1 METIKVQMKEKEV
14 KTDSTQKKTTKKVKG
29 KKKSKKLKQEKHYK
43 NLKEL
48 LDDIEEEKNS
58 KSSKEKK
65 EEKIQKEEI
74 KIEEIPIKDCLSI
87 YNLSISGTTVGS
99 LSLDGNENYT
109 RRNTVELKLKP
120 NYILKNCY
128 EKNEEE
134 LSEDNIYKKRKISSS
149 ILDYYKDFDNNLLNK
164 EDNENIDINKSVNF
178 VKKSK
183 LIEESKK
190 IEIKEKKEINNN
202 NNLNNNNPELDN
214 KFNIEFYNS
223 NNNMNYPMYNYM
235 DYYNYNNIYEQPAKS
250 NDIQNIINNITQK
263 YYSFPYNKKIRN
275 EKGKN
280 KYERKYFDN
289 NENKSENKSKRGK
302 GEWICKFCF
311 NLNYSFRKLCNRCN
325 ALKQT

>member
-1 METIKVQMKEKEV
+1 METIKVQMKEKEL
-14 KTDSTQKKTTKKVKG
+14 KTDSTLKKTTKKLKV

-58 KSSKEKK
+58 KTSKEKK
-65 EEKIQKEEI
+65 EAKIQKEEI

-134 LSEDNIYKKRKISSS
+134 LSEDNIYKKRKMSSS
-149 ILDYYKDFDNNLLNK
+149 ILDYYKGFDNNLLNK

-183 LIEESKK
+183 KK
-190 IEIKEKKEINNN
+190 
-202 NNLNNNNPELDN
+202 
-214 KFNIEFYNS
+214 
-223 NNNMNYPMYNYM
+223 
-235 DYYNYNNIYEQPAKS
+235 
-250 NDIQNIINNITQK
+250 
-263 YYSFPYNKKIRN
+263 
-275 EKGKN
+275 
-280 KYERKYFDN
+280 
-289 NENKSENKSKRGK
+289 
-302 GEWICKFCF
+302 
-311 NLNYSFRKLCNRCN
+311 
-325 ALKQT
+325 

>member
-1 METIKVQMKEKEV
+1 METIKVQMKEKEL
-14 KTDSTQKKTTKKVKG
+14 KKDSTLKKTTKKVKG

-48 LDDIEEEKNS
+48 LDDIEEEKIS
-58 KSSKEKK
+58 KKSKEKK

-134 LSEDNIYKKRKISSS
+134 LSEDNIYKKRKMSSS
-149 ILDYYKDFDNNLLNK
+149 ILDYYKGFDNNLLNK

-190 IEIKEKKEINNN
+190 IITI
-202 NNLNNNNPELDN
+202 L
-214 KFNIEFYNS
+214 I
-223 NNNMNYPMYNYM
+223 
-235 DYYNYNNIYEQPAKS
+235 II
-250 NDIQNIINNITQK
+250 IQNLIINLI
-263 YYSFPYNKKIRN
+263 
-275 EKGKN
+275 
-280 KYERKYFDN
+280 
-289 NENKSENKSKRGK
+289 
-302 GEWICKFCF
+302 
-311 NLNYSFRKLCNRCN
+311 LNFII
-325 ALKQT
+325 AIII